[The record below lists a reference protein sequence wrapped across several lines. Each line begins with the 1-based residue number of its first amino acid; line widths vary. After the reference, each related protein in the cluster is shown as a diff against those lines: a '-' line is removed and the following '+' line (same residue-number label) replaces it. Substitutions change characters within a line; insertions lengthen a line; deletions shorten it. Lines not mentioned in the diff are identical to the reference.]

1 MGAGI
6 SQSKWLWFRQE
17 EPRSLQDLQLFDDA
31 SRGPWGA
38 TQLLISLKARHLAFL
53 GACLVILTN
62 FFDPF
67 LQQVV
72 SYPDRLVPSS
82 SIPTIARTQIYESK
96 NQQGLPLPDMVDLPM
111 KAAIYNGIFDIEG
124 RAELA
129 ISHSCQTGN
138 CSWASF
144 SSLAVCSKCE
154 DISSY
159 IHKACDHDGDDCQRY
174 TLPDGPQISGSE
186 RQINTSVSNISSS
199 LAGIEAS
206 LLKFSI
212 LTFNKTQDSSGP
224 TATECAMWYCIK
236 NYTAS
241 VTDGVISEHVL
252 STWRNDSASLSSS
265 SDLYFTPP
273 DSSTNSTH
281 DPTTFR
287 VTLLAA
293 KALHSFMSQTLTG
306 SGLINSSNSSG
317 SSFTSDVMQALLLNA
332 PNITSR
338 VDNLATSMSNNIQ
351 EQENAFSNHANGTAW
366 RSETYVQVRWGWFAF
381 PATVVVS
388 ASLFLLGTILETAK
402 RDVMIWKANNLA
414 LLFHGRELKL
424 TDDEQTPANRLSEI
438 TKRAGEV
445 EVELVK
451 VFQDWKFVQR

>member
-1 MGAGI
+1 
-6 SQSKWLWFRQE
+6 
-17 EPRSLQDLQLFDDA
+17 
-31 SRGPWGA
+31 
-38 TQLLISLKARHLAFL
+38 
-53 GACLVILTN
+53 
-62 FFDPF
+62 
-67 LQQVV
+67 
-72 SYPDRLVPSS
+72 
-82 SIPTIARTQIYESK
+82 
-96 NQQGLPLPDMVDLPM
+96 M

-124 RAELA
+124 KAELA

-159 IHKACDHDGDDCQRY
+159 IQKTRDCDRDGCWRY
-174 TLPDGPQISGSE
+174 TLPDGPQLSGSG
-186 RQINTSVSNISSS
+186 RQINTSVTNISSS

-212 LTFNKTQDSSGP
+212 LTTNKTEASSGP

-241 VTDGVISEHVL
+241 VTDGVISESVL
-252 STWRNDSASLSSS
+252 STWRNDSASLSSG

-273 DSSTNSTH
+273 DSSTNSTN

-287 VTLLAA
+287 VTWLAA
-293 KALHSFMSQTLTG
+293 QALHSFMSETLTG

-317 SSFTSDVMQALLLNA
+317 SRFTSAVMQALLLNA

-338 VDNLATSMSNNIQ
+338 IDNLATSMSNNIQ

-366 RSETYVQVRWGWFAF
+366 KSETWVQVRWGWFAF
-381 PATVVVS
+381 PATVVVLS
-388 ASLFLLGTILETAK
+388 SLFLLGTILETAN
-402 RDVMIWKANNLA
+402 RDVMIWKSNNLA
-414 LLFHGRELKL
+414 LLFHGKGLKL
-424 TDDEQTPANRLSEI
+424 SGDEHTPANRLSEI
-438 TKRAGEV
+438 TERAGEV

-451 VFQDWKFVQR
+451 VFQDWKLVQR